1 MISIPENLGDFKV
14 LSVEIID
21 RIFNSL
27 KQMVEEDI
35 SDLMRR
41 QRHRDEK
48 WRSIMQPNIVALTNF
63 SQNFNAELADQNMD
77 IKEKQSLQALDQMSQ
92 AVQLV
97 EEQSRQNLR
106 AVQDTSAEVI
116 AKEVEN
122 RHRHEKWRKELE
134 DEVTKLRTIITE
146 QQTTMISQQKAL
158 SQASGALEDARRDKD
173 STLARAALAANES
186 VEQAALKARSQA
198 EIQFDQERKV
208 MQGAIARN
216 IRKEAAS
223 QIKSQE
229 EDAAARRATSRKAA
243 VPRWAGASPRTGGR
257 QNREIPAP
265 KARRAQGGLAAA
277 GARIA
282 HQSRPDGRL
291 EL

>member
-1 MISIPENLGDFKV
+1 MHQLNNKDRHKYGSRPSSSSSQASDLTATKHGASGQYQHPDDPAPNNLQIVHVQPTDFLMDNMVNSVFQEKNQKKEKERKAHQAALISIPDCLGDFKV

-21 RIFNSL
+21 RIFNQL

-48 WRSIMQPNIVALTNF
+48 WRTIMQPNIVALTNF
-63 SQNFNAELADQNMD
+63 SHNFNAELADQAMD
-77 IKEKQSLQALDQMSQ
+77 IKEKQNLQALDQMSQ

-134 DEVTKLRTIITE
+134 DEVTKLRYYTF
-146 QQTTMISQQKAL
+146 
-158 SQASGALEDARRDKD
+158 LEINK
-173 STLARAALAANES
+173 
-186 VEQAALKARSQA
+186 K
-198 EIQFDQERKV
+198 
-208 MQGAIARN
+208 M
-216 IRKEAAS
+216 
-223 QIKSQE
+223 
-229 EDAAARRATSRKAA
+229 
-243 VPRWAGASPRTGGR
+243 
-257 QNREIPAP
+257 
-265 KARRAQGGLAAA
+265 
-277 GARIA
+277 
-282 HQSRPDGRL
+282 
-291 EL
+291 